1 MRLLLIS
8 IPGSAVSVFY
18 STFAWLDK
26 RVWWMTLRNLG
37 GSVVQIVVILVLI
50 KRHGIDA
57 IGIAALVNTALSL
70 SIFLPASIRRYRRI
84 GMNET
89 DPISDPGI

>member
-8 IPGSAVSVFY
+8 IPGSAVMVFY
-18 STFAWLDK
+18 STFAWLEK
-26 RVWWMTLRNLG
+26 RVWWMALRNLA
-37 GSVVQIVVILVLI
+37 GSAVQIVVILVLI

-57 IGIAALVNTALSL
+57 IGIAALVNSALTL
-70 SIFLPASIRRYRRI
+70 IIFLPASIRRYRRTAS
-84 GMNET
+84 NEA